1 MSTQRRIIMLARQ
14 GFTAAE
20 IMEDCYVGITEVTNA
35 VRAARKDGR
44 LPPDFKLPP
53 DRPKPVFVPRQ
64 VPPGAAGGGRRRLAA
79 RLS

>member
-20 IMEDCYVGITEVTNA
+20 IMEDCNA
-35 VRAARKDGR
+35 VIAQVSEAVRKGR
-44 LPPDFKLPP
+44 KTGLLPPDFKLPA

-64 VPPGAAGGGRRRLAA
+64 VPPGAGGGGRRRLAA

>member
-20 IMEDCYVGITEVTNA
+20 IMDDCCCVIADVSNA
-35 VRAARKDGR
+35 VREGRKDGR
-44 LPPDFKLPP
+44 LPPDFKLPH

-64 VPPGAAGGGRRRLAA
+64 VPAGAGGGGRRRLAV
-79 RLS
+79 RSP